1 MANVHAKL
9 DVMPLAVV
17 NSLEQKYKNRLSKQE
32 HEHALHLD
40 AQANLNNELKGDI
53 SNLSKQLSA
62 SNALNSSYC
71 EQIKRIEAVDKKY
84 GFNLKEIIK
93 IEEERGTQEPSFP
106 VVPPNKLPV
115 TQKLINEFKAF
126 CKKIDAQEE
135 LKDKK
140 DQNKIYFDKYQE
152 AIIFCDNRA
161 LRVLAGAGS
170 GKSTA
175 LILRIIFFNKYLQ
188 IPLSELT
195 VCTFT
200 KESRKDFIE
209 KLKLRFEQWGDPI
222 TEYQAKSTVR
232 TFHSLAYQMHLKL
245 NDKNKKILF
254 DFNSQKPS
262 EEDSE
267 GVDIENQMEVNENQ
281 LREVSTTEKLQLEL
295 YRELSVFNTDF
306 RHDLKKLYKDSLKT
320 QELNPKRREQFKYYN
335 EALDKQFT
343 EYCLEKWISKHRSC
357 NSIIEKYQKF
367 GTTNIGQ
374 INLNYQLHFPNLN
387 INACL
392 AIKGR
397 EFKKEGEP
405 VLPNTDKK
413 LFYLANDK
421 ETHCFI
427 NPDNHYRLIYTVGQ
441 LKALAA
447 MEEASSEH
455 VNSPKNKPI
464 PVFPYTCAGDLHTE
478 DDYAPNSAAAIHR
491 RFKTLI
497 DFSYSIG
504 KPLYKL
510 SDSELTVFFKEQSE
524 NDLRFLKLSRTFHRY
539 WVDKLNANNLTTF
552 DEIFFQLGS
561 SKNQVYRE
569 NNALNFNKLSHL
581 MIDEFQDISP
591 NLIKF
596 ISALKSHL
604 VSISLVKDGSLTC
617 VGDDY
622 QSIYGWRGS
631 SASYILNFDD
641 CFHFSQKSKKLKL
654 ENNYRSDGLI
664 LANGQLLIDR
674 ITISSQKKYRPKSKS
689 LPHLKANCC
698 FYKGIERKR
707 SSEIN
712 FDDCLRVLRDEVK
725 RFNPTPE
732 KPMYLLKTSRSVWKQ
747 GNSEEFKETVN
758 SLKEQGILKEL
769 TIHGSKGLEAEC
781 VILLGD
787 LRPPKKHPIR
797 NALYKAAQIEGSY
810 ANMQIDETLRVG
822 YVGITRAIKSLHWFM
837 KSSSHEYNMLHFLL
851 REKSPLGNN
860 ALTEPSEC

>member
-1 MANVHAKL
+1 MANIHAKL
-9 DVMPLAVV
+9 DVAPLAVV
-17 NSLEQKYKNRLSKQE
+17 DSLERKYKNRLSKQE
-32 HEHALHLD
+32 REHALDLD
-40 AQANLNNELKGDI
+40 AQANLNNVLKGDI

-62 SNALNSSYC
+62 SNALNSRYL
-71 EQIKRIEAVDKKY
+71 ELIKRIKVIDRKY
-84 GFNLKEIIK
+84 GFNLEEIIK
-93 IEEERGTQEPSFP
+93 IEEERHTQEPSFP

-126 CKKIDAQEE
+126 CKKINAREE
-135 LKDKK
+135 LKEKK
-140 DQNKIYFDKYQE
+140 DQNKIYFDEDQE
-152 AIIFCDNRA
+152 AMIFCDNRA
-161 LRVLAGAGS
+161 IRVLAGAGS

-175 LILRIIFFNKYLQ
+175 LILRIIFYNKYLQ

-209 KLKLRFEQWGDPI
+209 KLKLRFEQWEDPI

-232 TFHSLAYQMHLKL
+232 TFHSLAYQMHQKL
-245 NDKNKKILF
+245 SDKNNNILF

-262 EEDSE
+262 EDDAE
-267 GVDIENQMEVNENQ
+267 GVDIENQMEVSESQ

-295 YRELSVFNTDF
+295 YRELSVFDTSF
-306 RHDLKKLYKDSLKT
+306 RNDLKKLYKDSLKT
-320 QELNPKRREQFKYYN
+320 QELNDKRLKNFKRYD
-335 EALDKQFT
+335 AKFDKKFT
-343 EYCLEKWISKHRSC
+343 NYCLDRWLTRHPSC
-357 NSIIEKYQKF
+357 TAIIERYLKF
-367 GTTNIGQ
+367 GKTNIGHKT
-374 INLNYQLHFPNLN
+374 LHYQLHFPNLN

-392 AIKGR
+392 TVKGR

-405 VLPNTDKK
+405 VLPNTNKQ
-413 LFYLANDK
+413 LFFLTNDK
-421 ETHCFI
+421 ETHCYF
-427 NPDNHYRLIYTVGQ
+427 NPDNHYRLIYTAEQ
-441 LKALAA
+441 LNALAA
-447 MEEASSEH
+447 MEEASCEH

-491 RFKTLI
+491 RFKTLT

-510 SDSELTVFFKEQSE
+510 SDDELTVFFKEQSE

-539 WVDKLNANNLTTF
+539 WVDKLNTCNLTTF
-552 DEIFFQLGS
+552 DEIFLQLGS

-604 VSISLVKDGSLTC
+604 VSISLVKGGSLTC

-674 ITISSQKKYRPKSKS
+674 ITISSQKKYKPKSKS
-689 LPHLKANCC
+689 LPHLKASCS
-698 FYKGIERKR
+698 FHRGIESKK
-707 SSEIN
+707 SSNIN
-712 FDDCLRVLRDEVK
+712 FDECLRVLMCEVE
-725 RFNPTPE
+725 RFCPTPE
-732 KPMYLLKTSRSVWKQ
+732 KPIYLLKTTRSVWKQ
-747 GNSEEFKETVN
+747 QNSEKLREKVN
-758 SLKEQGILKEL
+758 SYKKQGILKEL

-781 VILLGD
+781 VIILGD

-797 NALYKAAQIEGSY
+797 NALYSAAQIEGSY
-810 ANMQIDETLRVG
+810 AKMQIDETLRVG

-837 KSSSHEYNMLHFLL
+837 KSPSHEYNMLHFLL
-851 REKSPLGNN
+851 REKSPLDNN